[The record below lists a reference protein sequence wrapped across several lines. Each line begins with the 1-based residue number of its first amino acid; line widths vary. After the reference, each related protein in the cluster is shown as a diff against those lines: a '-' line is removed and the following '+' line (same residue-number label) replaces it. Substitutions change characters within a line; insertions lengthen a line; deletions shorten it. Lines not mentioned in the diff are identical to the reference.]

1 VVRFILILLAVLA
14 AVGLFS
20 GWYVWPA
27 QVESYVARQRL
38 IAREITGPGLL
49 GANNQVSVT
58 ARIQAFLAEVRVDQN
73 DQVKAGDVLATLNAT
88 EIEYQLAAAVAND
101 RAAAESVRE
110 AELERDRLA
119 IAAGTAQQDL
129 DRRKLLLAS
138 KSVSRSEFDLVEGTQ
153 KQAAAALARAT
164 VTIERAKAQAA
175 AASADV
181 EQIRS
186 RVGETSI
193 RSPVDGVVVSRSRT
207 VGDLLSP
214 GVELMQIV
222 DPKSLLVNARFDES
236 AMGSLRPGQVAKV
249 TFSSDPQRAYAAS
262 IERIGRQVDQE
273 TREFTVDLKLGEIP
287 ANWAVGQR
295 ASVTIEA
302 ESPSPGIAV
311 PQRFLARNQ
320 GRVGLWVAHDRRAYW
335 APVSLGYSSGTD
347 IEIKRGLNIG
357 DVVLSPIGRFQYQAV
372 NLQGSAG

>member
-1 VVRFILILLAVLA
+1 LLAVLA

-320 GRVGLWVAHDRRAYW
+320 GRVGLWVAHDKRAYW